1 MNCFFGWFIVLLA
14 IAGYF
19 LTLRRLGEKWAFWNV
34 LAIGWA
40 LFAVVQT
47 LLVGGVQAGTPFLIA
62 FWLSSYVLVITS
74 MVLLFLKLTR
84 AKS

>member
-1 MNCFFGWFIVLLA
+1 MGTPVSYIVNCFFGWFIVLLA

-40 LFAVVQT
+40 LFAGRAMTSNV
-47 LLVGGVQAGTPFLIA
+47 P
-62 FWLSSYVLVITS
+62 SSPV
-74 MVLLFLKLTR
+74 R
-84 AKS
+84 A